1 MKCINDCV
9 LGLAEHKRLFL
20 SEKGALSRAEIE
32 EHTGFK
38 RTKVLEE
45 LGQMFSD
52 GRSSP
57 PRVPNQMI
65 DRPRNLSLTVL
76 SAELPARN
84 GR

>member
-1 MKCINDCV
+1 MNCINDCI

-38 RTKVLEE
+38 RTDVLEE

-52 GRSSP
+52 GRIVMGSSP
-57 PRVPNQMI
+57 PRSTESN
-65 DRPRNLSLTVL
+65 DRFLP
-76 SAELPARN
+76 SAE
-84 GR
+84 